1 MSKYMNISIIL
12 ATRANESKYMNVSI
26 MLATRTNIRS
36 PLPPDDFQA

>member
-1 MSKYMNISIIL
+1 MSKYMNIGIIL

-26 MLATRTNIRS
+26 MLATRTNKRS